1 VKKII
6 FRLTWAVWLFTL
18 AGCADLANTPQALVV
33 VASPTATELPT
44 STSLPTIAA
53 ATSTATPSITPT
65 PQPTSTPLPSATPQ
79 CVESSGRLDTGDVP
93 SRVVAGGRVPYII
106 YFPPCYDTRVRY
118 PVVYLLHGTPFNERH
133 WLDLGLK
140 EAVDQAIHSRRAPPF
155 VIVLPRGD
163 LEGTFGNTSG
173 GNGSFE
179 QVIIEEV
186 IPYIDT
192 IYNTLA
198 TKQGREIGGISRGA
212 VWALEIAFR
221 NPDLFGAVGG
231 HSSAL
236 SVNLAPPV
244 YDPIDIAQTDQAEAL
259 RTLRISLDAGDAD
272 WSLPGTVELRDAL
285 DAKGIPNSFHVGQG
299 VHDATYWSS
308 QMQAYVD
315 FYSSGFVGLIANS
328 TTP

>member
-1 VKKII
+1 MKKT
-6 FRLTWAVWLFTL
+6 FLRLIWATLLFTL
-18 AGCADLANTPQALVV
+18 VGCADLANTPEVLVV
-33 VASPTATELPT
+33 VASPTASEIPT
-44 STSLPTIAA
+44 STLLPTIAVA
-53 ATSTATPSITPT
+53 TATPSPSITSTAP
-65 PQPTSTPLPSATPQ
+65 PSVTPLPSATPQ
-79 CVESSGRLDTGDVP
+79 CIEDSGRLDTGEVP
-93 SRVVAGGRVPYII
+93 SRVVRSGFLPYII

-118 PVVYLLHGTPFNERH
+118 PVIYLFHGTPFNERH

-140 EAVDQAIHSRRAPPF
+140 EAVDQAISSRRSPPF

-163 LEGTFGNTSG
+163 LEGTYGTTSG

-179 QVIIEEV
+179 QAIVGEM

-192 IYNTLA
+192 LYNTLA

-259 RTLRISLDAGDAD
+259 RTLRIALDAGDAD
-272 WSLPGTVELRDAL
+272 WSLAGSIELRDAL
-285 DAKGIPNSFHVGQG
+285 DEKGIPNSFHVGQG
-299 VHDATYWSS
+299 VHDAAYWSS
-308 QMQAYVD
+308 QMQTYVD
-315 FYSSGFVGLIANS
+315 FYGSGFVGLIANS